1 MSFLTAMF
9 NHWCETRSLSLP
21 HATKTGEARVDEAS
35 VSVGL
40 NGYNKQKLPDDL
52 HWTHNV
58 RSKKICLGVK
68 SLGF

>member
-1 MSFLTAMF
+1 MLQ
-9 NHWCETRSLSLP
+9 RLD
-21 HATKTGEARVDEAS
+21 GEARVDEAS

-58 RSKKICLGVK
+58 RSKSICLGVK